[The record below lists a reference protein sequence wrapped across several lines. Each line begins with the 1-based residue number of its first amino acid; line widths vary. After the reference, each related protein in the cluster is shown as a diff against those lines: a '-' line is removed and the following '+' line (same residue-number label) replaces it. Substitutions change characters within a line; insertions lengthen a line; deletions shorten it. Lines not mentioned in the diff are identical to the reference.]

1 MRIVVIATEAS
12 GDFLGSELIKVVR
25 LKKKNVVI
33 EGIGGPLMIDA
44 NFKSWVNISKFNAI
58 GIYEVLIKIFKF
70 IKLIDFAER
79 KIREFQPDIIISI
92 DSPSF
97 NYRLLNKLRDLKSNT
112 KFYHYVAPT
121 VWAWKSYRA
130 KLFSNLYDKLFV
142 LFEFEKKYFVKHKL
156 KTTVVG
162 HQAFYNIEP
171 VPKKKKKII
180 FLLGS
185 RTSEIKNNIKEF
197 SLLIENTVTNFGN
210 FSFYILTFKNHLNFF
225 REIKSKFKNIKIVT
239 DTNQKQK
246 IMSESFFAV
255 AASGTVTL
263 ELAKFNTPMIVVY
276 KTHFITKLIIKLMV
290 KVKYACLINIYFDK
304 QIIPEFL
311 FNDFNYKKIL
321 PIFSDYLESKL
332 KRNEQIKNLKFFS
345 SKMLIKKKN
354 PAEVIVRSIFKL

>member
-1 MRIVVIATEAS
+1 MRIVILATEAS
-12 GDFLGSELIKVVR
+12 GDFLGSELIKTIR
-25 LKKKNVVI
+25 IKQKNVVI
-33 EGIGGPLMIDA
+33 KGIGGPLMTNS
-44 NFKSWVNISKFNAI
+44 NFKSWVNISNFNAI
-58 GIYEVLIKIFKF
+58 GIYEVLIRIFKF
-70 IKLIDFAER
+70 IKLIKFTEK

-97 NYRLLNKLRDLKSNT
+97 NYRLLKKLSDLKNKNT

-130 KLFSNLYDKLFV
+130 KLFANLYHKLFV
-142 LFEFEKKYFVKHKL
+142 LFKFEKKYFVKHKL
-156 KTTVVG
+156 KTVVVG
-162 HQAFYNIEP
+162 HQVFYNIKP
-171 VPKKKKKII
+171 SKKKKKII

-197 SLLIENTVTNFGN
+197 SLLIENTISNFSN
-210 FSFYILTFKNHLNFF
+210 FSFYILTFENHLNFF
-225 REIKSKFKNIKIVT
+225 SEIKIKFKNIKIIT

-304 QIIPEFL
+304 LIIPEFL
-311 FNDFNYKKIL
+311 FNDFSYKKIL
-321 PIFSDYLESKL
+321 PIFSDFLENQS
-332 KRNEQIKNLKFFS
+332 KRNEQIKNLKVFS
-345 SKMLIKKKN
+345 SKMLIKNKN
-354 PAEVIVRSIFKL
+354 PAEIIVNSIF

>member
-1 MRIVVIATEAS
+1 MRIVILATEAS
-12 GDFLGSELIKVVR
+12 GDFLGSELIKTIR
-25 LKKKNVVI
+25 IKQKNVVI
-33 EGIGGPLMIDA
+33 KGIGGPLMTNS
-44 NFKSWVNISKFNAI
+44 NFKSWVNISNFNAI
-58 GIYEVLIKIFKF
+58 GIYEVLIRIFKF
-70 IKLIDFAER
+70 IKLIKFTEK

-97 NYRLLNKLRDLKSNT
+97 NYRLLKKLSDLKNKNT

-130 KLFSNLYDKLFV
+130 KLFANLYHKLFV
-142 LFEFEKKYFVKHKL
+142 LFKFEKKYFVKHKL
-156 KTTVVG
+156 KTVVVG
-162 HQAFYNIEP
+162 HQVFYNIKP
-171 VPKKKKKII
+171 SKKKKKII

-197 SLLIENTVTNFGN
+197 SLLIENTISNFSN
-210 FSFYILTFKNHLNFF
+210 FSFYILTFENHLNFF
-225 REIKSKFKNIKIVT
+225 SEIKIKFKNIKIIT

-304 QIIPEFL
+304 LIIPEFL
-311 FNDFNYKKIL
+311 FNDFSYKKIL
-321 PIFSDYLESKL
+321 PIFSDFLENQS
-332 KRNEQIKNLKFFS
+332 KRNEQIKNLKVFS
-345 SKMLIKKKN
+345 SKMLIKKKKPSRN
-354 PAEVIVRSIFKL
+354 YC

>member
-1 MRIVVIATEAS
+1 MRIVILATEAS
-12 GDFLGSELIKVVR
+12 GDFLGSELIKAIR
-25 LKKKNVVI
+25 IKKKNVI
-33 EGIGGPLMIDA
+33 IKGIGGPLMINS

-58 GIYEVLIKIFKF
+58 GIYEVLIRIFKF
-70 IKLIDFAER
+70 IKLINFTEK

-97 NYRLLNKLRDLKSNT
+97 NYRLLKKLNDLKRKKT

-130 KLFSNLYDKLFV
+130 KLFANLYHKLFV

-156 KTTVVG
+156 KTLVVG
-162 HQAFYNIEP
+162 HQAFYNIKP
-171 VPKKKKKII
+171 PPKKKKKII

-185 RTSEIKNNIKEF
+185 RTSEIKNNINEF
-197 SLLIENTVTNFGN
+197 SLLIENTISNFSD
-210 FSFYILTFKNHLNFF
+210 FSFYILTFKDHLNFF
-225 REIKSKFKNIKIVT
+225 KDIKSKFKNIKIIT
-239 DTNQKQK
+239 YTNQKQK

-276 KTHFITKLIIKLMV
+276 RTHFITKLIIKLLV

-304 QIIPEFL
+304 LIIPEFL
-311 FNDFNYKKIL
+311 FNDFSYKKIL
-321 PIFSDYLESKL
+321 PIFSDFLENKL
-332 KRNEQIKNLKFFS
+332 KRNEQIKNLKAFS
-345 SKMLIKKKN
+345 SKMLIKNKN
-354 PAEVIVRSIFKL
+354 PAEIIVNSIF

>member
-1 MRIVVIATEAS
+1 MRIVILATEAS
-12 GDFLGSELIKVVR
+12 GDFLGSELIKAIR
-25 LKKKNVVI
+25 IKKKNVVI
-33 EGIGGPLMIDA
+33 KGIGGPLMINS
-44 NFKSWVNISKFNAI
+44 NFKSWVNMSKFNAI
-58 GIYEVLIKIFKF
+58 GIYEVLIRIFKF
-70 IKLIDFAER
+70 IEIMNFTER

-97 NYRLLNKLRDLKSNT
+97 NYRLLKKLSDLKRKKT

-130 KLFSNLYDKLFV
+130 KLFAKLYNKLFV
-142 LFEFEKKYFVKHKL
+142 LFEFEKKYFIKHKL
-156 KTTVVG
+156 KTIVVG
-162 HQAFYNIEP
+162 HQSFYNKKSL
-171 VPKKKKKII
+171 PKKKKKII

-197 SLLIENTVTNFGN
+197 SLLIEKTISNFNN

-239 DTNQKQK
+239 DTNLKQK

-263 ELAKFNTPMIVVY
+263 ELAKYNTPMIVVY
-276 KTHFITKLIIKLMV
+276 KTHFITKLIIKLLV

-304 QIIPEFL
+304 LIIPEFL

-321 PIFSDYLESKL
+321 PIFSDFLENSL
-332 KRNEQIKNLKFFS
+332 ERNEQIKNLKVFS

-354 PAEVIVRSIFKL
+354 PAELIVNSIL